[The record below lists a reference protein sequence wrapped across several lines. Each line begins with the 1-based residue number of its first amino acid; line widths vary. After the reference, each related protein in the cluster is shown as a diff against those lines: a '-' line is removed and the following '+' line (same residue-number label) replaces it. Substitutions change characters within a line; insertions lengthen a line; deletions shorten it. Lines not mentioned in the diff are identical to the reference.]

1 MSFKNILDTEQQAGR
16 FKTRII
22 VGQLI
27 LMFIMALGWSSAPTQ
42 ISLHY
47 PPDLRSGGSM
57 KVGEIH
63 ESEVYLFASYIL
75 QQLNNWK
82 KNGEIDYLDKI
93 SILRSYFTPSYQA
106 YLQRDYDARKRQGE
120 LRRRVRNWTPIA
132 DAVFDESFVEHV
144 GKNWIVWIDVQIQEY
159 INGGIV
165 KNLVNRIPMQVVRYD
180 VDRETNP
187 WGLALNG
194 PGIYQPKLIEGK
206 E

>member
-1 MSFKNILDTEQQAGR
+1 MSFKSSLDNEQQASR

-22 VGQLI
+22 IGQLV
-27 LMFIMALGWSSAPTQ
+27 LMLIMAVGWSSAPTQ

-63 ESEVYLFASYIL
+63 ESEIYLFASYIL

-82 KNGEIDYLDKI
+82 ENGETDYLNKI
-93 SILRSYFTPSYQA
+93 SVLRSYFTPTYQA
-106 YLQRDYDARKRQGE
+106 FLQQDYKERKRQGE
-120 LRRRVRNWTPIA
+120 LRRRVRNWTLVA
-132 DAVFDESFVEHV
+132 DAVFEESFVEHV
-144 GKNWIVWIDVQIQEY
+144 GKNWLVWIDVHIQEY
-159 INGGIV
+159 VNGGIV
-165 KNLVNRIPMQVVRYD
+165 KNLVIRIPMHVVRYD

-194 PGIYQPKLIEGK
+194 PGIYQPKLIEAK
-206 E
+206 